1 MKLGINGWFWEQMA
15 TGLGQYT
22 TYLAAALAQTGQIE
36 PIVIIPSGSNQLPV
50 TSNQSPVPTHVSSPP
65 PLPPYL
71 SRLWFEQITF
81 PRACRRLGVD
91 MAFVPYPGIPLRPHL
106 PTLATVHDLI
116 PWHYPVYRANRG
128 LQLYTRY
135 VAAALPQVQHLFTVS
150 HTTRH
155 ELLALWPHLA
165 EKTTV
170 VYNAAAPHF
179 HLTPSRDTI
188 RAVRTRYQLP
198 EQFILYLG
206 GYAAHKNV
214 ATLLYGYAKITPTLR
229 RRFPLVLAGNWPQR
243 TNQLYVNPNEAIQQ
257 LGLGTE
263 VIQPGEIAEEDKP
276 ALFAAATLFT
286 FPSVSEGFGL
296 PVLEAMSQG
305 TAVLA
310 SQAGSLPELVAASAL
325 LLPPD
330 QPDAWAEAMARLCAN
345 EEERRWWGERGRERA
360 KPFSWD
366 AAAQQITAICHQVIH
381 NKLTR

>member
-1 MKLGINGWFWEQMA
+1 MKLAINGWFWRQLA

-22 TYLAAALAQTGQIE
+22 TYLAAALAQTGNVEVIM
-36 PIVIIPSGSNQLPV
+36 IIPPSRQQGAVNSL
-50 TSNQSPVPTHVSSPP
+50 QSPVSIFSPP
-65 PLPPYL
+65 HPTLPPHL

-81 PRACRRLGVD
+81 PRTCRQLGVD
-91 MAFVPYPGIPLRPHL
+91 VAFVPHPGMPLRPRL

-116 PWHYPVYRANRG
+116 PWHYPAYRANRG

-135 VAAALPQVQHLFTVS
+135 VAAALPHAHHLFTVS
-150 HTTRH
+150 HTTRR
-155 ELLALWPHLA
+155 ELLARWPHWA
-165 EKTTV
+165 DKTTV

-179 HLTPSRDTI
+179 HLTPSRETI
-188 RAVRTRYQLP
+188 QAIRTRYQLP

-214 ATLLYGYAKITPTLR
+214 ATLLHGYAKVSPTLR
-229 RRFPLVLAGNWPQR
+229 HSFPLVLAGTWPQR
-243 TNQLYVNPNEAIQQ
+243 TNQLYVNPNEAIHQ
-257 LGLGTE
+257 LGLGNE

-286 FPSVSEGFGL
+286 FPSLSEGFGL

-305 TAVLA
+305 TTVLA

-330 QPDAWAEAMARLCAN
+330 QPDAWAEAMARLCGD
-345 EEERRWWGERGRERA
+345 EEERRLWGERGRERA
-360 KPFSWD
+360 KHFSWD
-366 AAAQQITAICHQVIH
+366 AAAQQITAITHQVRL
-381 NKLTR
+381 NKMTR